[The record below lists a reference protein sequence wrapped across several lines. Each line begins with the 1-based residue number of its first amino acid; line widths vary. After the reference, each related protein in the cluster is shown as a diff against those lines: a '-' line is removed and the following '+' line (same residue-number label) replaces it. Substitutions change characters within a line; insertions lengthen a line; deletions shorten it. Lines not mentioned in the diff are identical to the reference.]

1 MSNTP
6 IIGSERWQARRVQ
19 VERDLQAE
27 FGDRIPVETIRSYVR
42 DAVDDLAEAPVKD
55 FVHVLAWRR
64 ARSRLHAG
72 LVASST

>member
-6 IIGSERWQARRVQ
+6 TVGSERWQARQVQ

-27 FGDRIPVETIRSYVR
+27 FGDRFPVETIRSYVR